1 MKRYQPTLLLVMAL
15 ILLTDCAS
23 YFDYRGNVIVSVA
36 ESGDDEYVSTYSY
49 ECFFATFS
57 LLSNTS
63 SLPFYDIGT
72 SCNETEVR
80 SRLAN
85 LDTANGFIA
94 LAVRG
99 SCFFTTKTEEAVK
112 NNAKG
117 LIVYNTEDS
126 DYPFVMGSNS
136 DYVSPIP
143 VVSVS
148 LKSGTDM
155 LEKMRKVTLAAIDN
169 NHSSDDGYNTY
180 SAITFSIF
188 IGLTCVVLLV
198 VLIALFLTVYQLV
211 CRCYSIWKRT
221 QQEQEAT
228 RAIKRKL
235 NEMKCSR
242 YSVGEATSIDGL
254 HDSCS
259 VCLEEF
265 QVGEVIRNLPCTHPF
280 HKDCVDKW
288 LYKKHSCPLCKYD
301 ILKGEHENTSED
313 RIPAV
318 LEVTQGATTTTNIS
332 NEDIVEPEEN
342 RRISISSEELLIP
355 LATREDTQ
363 TV

>member
-1 MKRYQPTLLLVMAL
+1 MGVQET
-15 ILLTDCAS
+15 
-23 YFDYRGNVIVSVA
+23 
-36 ESGDDEYVSTYSY
+36 GDDNFVSTSY

-57 LLSNTS
+57 ALSNTS
-63 SLPFYDIGT
+63 LLPFYDIGT
-72 SCNETEVR
+72 SCNQTEVE
-80 SRLAN
+80 SRLAELN
-85 LDTANGFIA
+85 TENGFIA
-94 LAVRG
+94 LATRG
-99 SCFFTTKTEEAVK
+99 SCFFTTKTEVAIK
-112 NNAKG
+112 NNARG

-136 DYVSPIP
+136 DYISTIP

-148 LKSGTDM
+148 LKSGSAM
-155 LEKMRKVTLAAIDN
+155 LQLMSETILAAIDYT
-169 NHSSDDGYNTY
+169 HDSDEGY
-180 SAITFSIF
+180 SAYSTVTFSIF

-211 CRCYSIWKRT
+211 CRCYTVWKRT
-221 QQEQEAT
+221 QQEQEAG

-242 YSVGEATSIDGL
+242 YSVGETTSIDGL

-265 QVGEVIRNLPCTHPF
+265 QTGDVIRNLPCTHPF

-301 ILKGEHENTSED
+301 ILKGEYENTSED

-318 LEVTQGATTTTNIS
+318 LEATQGATATTIVNS
-332 NEDIVEPEEN
+332 EDNLEPEEN
-342 RRISISSEELLIP
+342 RRVSISSEELLIP
-355 LATREDTQ
+355 LVTRENTQ
-363 TV
+363 LV

>member
-1 MKRYQPTLLLVMAL
+1 M
-15 ILLTDCAS
+15 
-23 YFDYRGNVIVSVA
+23 SVA
-36 ESGDDEYVSTYSY
+36 ETGDDKYVSTYSY

-57 LLSNTS
+57 ALSNTS

-72 SCNETEVR
+72 SCNQTEVW
-80 SRLAN
+80 SRLASVN
-85 LDTANGFIA
+85 TANGFIA
-94 LAVRG
+94 LAIRG
-99 SCFFTTKTEEAVK
+99 SCFFTTKTEVAVK
-112 NNAKG
+112 NNARG
-117 LIVYNTEDS
+117 LIVYNIEDS

-136 DYVSPIP
+136 DYISPIP

-148 LKSGTDM
+148 LKSGSAM
-155 LEKMRKVTLAAIDN
+155 LELMTEATLAAIDTT
-169 NHSSDDGYNTY
+169 HDKDEGYSTY
-180 SAITFSIF
+180 SRITFSIF
-188 IGLTCVVLLV
+188 IGLTCVVLMV

-221 QQEQEAT
+221 QQEQVSS
-228 RAIKRKL
+228 RAIKKKL
-235 NEMKCSR
+235 NEMKCIR
-242 YSVGEATSIDGL
+242 YNIGDTTSIDGL

-265 QVGEVIRNLPCTHPF
+265 QIGDVIRNLPCTHPF

-318 LEVTQGATTTTNIS
+318 LETTQGSATITTPNVS
-332 NEDIVEPEEN
+332 SEDNVEPEEN
-342 RRISISSEELLIP
+342 RRVSISSEELLIP
-355 LATREDTQ
+355 LVREDTQ
-363 TV
+363 WV